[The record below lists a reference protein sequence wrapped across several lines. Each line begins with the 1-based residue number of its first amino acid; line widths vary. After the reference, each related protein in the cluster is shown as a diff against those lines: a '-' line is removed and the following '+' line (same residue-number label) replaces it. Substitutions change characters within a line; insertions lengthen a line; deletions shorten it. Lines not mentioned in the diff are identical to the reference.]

1 MQRVGLFLALTTA
14 LALAAP
20 VMAADP
26 AGATSADRM
35 QVAARDP
42 AADRQAHADSGA
54 PAGQRYGA
62 EEDAR
67 IQIRVIGDSWITVR
81 DASDAKIFS
90 RMLHP
95 GDVYHVPAQPGLR
108 LFAGRP
114 EKLRASV
121 DGQRIKVYDH
131 RRPSLD
137 EIALDP
143 DALVGPARGTSRR
156 DLANSAKPSTVADAA
171 PVPKPLHVAAVGLEA
186 PIAQPISSP
195 AASDKPASGE
205 AVRPETEEVIRAA
218 AAALSESAAP
228 APMAAVPVIPAAS
241 PQAPAAAETSADPAP
256 LVPAPPAVK
265 TPARTEVEP
274 APMPPVAEPPVAA
287 VAPVPQPA
295 APAPSAARA
304 LIQTAAAPTPI
315 APPMPASLTKP
326 VTAAAART
334 AATPAPAPI
343 AKGAQATAPV
353 RDNTA
358 ASGEVTPNGRTLQ
371 IEVGKGTLVRLRR
384 PATTVFVA
392 NPEIADVQVKSP
404 GLIYIAARQTGDT
417 VLYAVDDKD
426 QVLLSATVR
435 VNHNLTR
442 LREALRA
449 ALPTSAIEVNSVD
462 GALMLMGAVESAQ
475 KAEEARRIAARYAP
489 GKGEVIN
496 QLKVVAPNQ
505 IHIRVRFAE
514 VSRET
519 LNQLGFNWNAVLNTG
534 TFLFGI
540 ATGNP
545 VIPAAGLFTTL
556 RDAGD
561 GNINSYY
568 GRTTRGNLDLNTL
581 IDALGKEDLIT
592 ILAEPNLTA
601 LSGETASF
609 LAGGEFP
616 VPVPQDA
623 NTITIM
629 YKRFGVALDFVPT
642 LLDGD
647 RINLKVRPEV
657 SQLTNTGAIRLASF
671 DIPALTVRR
680 AETTIELGS
689 GQSFA
694 IAGLLK
700 RDTEEG
706 LSKTPGIGDV
716 PVLGALFRSD
726 RYNRKETELVIL
738 VTPYVVRP
746 VSNRMAAPTDGMVPP
761 NDVER
766 IIGGQNY
773 KEQIKGRGQAPA
785 GPNAQGL
792 VGPAGFALD

>member
-20 VMAADP
+20 AFAGDP
-26 AGATSADRM
+26 GGGALDER
-35 QVAARDP
+35 VRLAARDTGAAARSDAKP
-42 AADRQAHADSGA
+42 AS
-54 PAGQRYGA
+54 PTTSAGQHYGA
-62 EEDAR
+62 EADAR
-67 IQIRVIGDSWITVR
+67 IQIRVKAESWITVR
-81 DASDAKIFS
+81 DAAGAKIFS
-90 RMLHP
+90 RKLAP
-95 GDVYHVPAQPGLR
+95 GDVYHVPAQSGLR

-114 EKLRASV
+114 EKLRVTV
-121 DGQRIKVYDH
+121 DGHRVKVYDSRH
-131 RRPSLD
+131 PSLD
-137 EIALDP
+137 EIALDS
-143 DALVGPARGTSRR
+143 DALIGPAKNDRAEARG
-156 DLANSAKPSTVADAA
+156 DGPVPPAPAVVAAA
-171 PVPKPLHVAAVGLEA
+171 PAEPKPVQIAAAVPLAPAAPPVPPPEALAPPTPIAPVSTAAEA
-186 PIAQPISSP
+186 PVQTAAAPSARESP
-195 AASDKPASGE
+195 AL
-205 AVRPETEEVIRAA
+205 PETESIIQAA
-218 AAALSESAAP
+218 AAALSP
-228 APMAAVPVIPAAS
+228 N
-241 PQAPAAAETSADPAP
+241 
-256 LVPAPPAVK
+256 
-265 TPARTEVEP
+265 TPEP
-274 APMPPVAEPPVAA
+274 APIPEPP
-287 VAPVPQPA
+287 
-295 APAPSAARA
+295 
-304 LIQTAAAPTPI
+304 IQTAAAPPPI
-315 APPMPASLTKP
+315 APAAKP
-326 VTAAAART
+326 VPPAPRPLARPLAAART
-334 AATPAPAPI
+334 AARENVQASAPARP
-343 AKGAQATAPV
+343 
-353 RDNTA
+353 A
-358 ASGEVTPNGRTLQ
+358 ASVPGEIPPDSATLL

-392 NPEIADVQVKSP
+392 NPEIADVQVKTP
-404 GLIYIAARQTGDT
+404 GLIYVAARQTGDT

-426 QVLLSATVR
+426 QVLLNATVR

-449 ALPTSAIEVNSVD
+449 AMPNAAIEVQSVD

-505 IHIRVRFAE
+505 VHIRVRFAE
-514 VSRET
+514 VSRDT

-534 TFLFGI
+534 SFLFGI

-545 VIPAAGLFTTL
+545 VIPAAGLFSTL

-561 GNINSYY
+561 GNINSLY
-568 GRTTRGNLDLNTL
+568 GRTTRGNVDLNTL
-581 IDALGKEDLIT
+581 IDALGKENLIT

-623 NTITIM
+623 NTITIQ

-706 LSKTPGIGDV
+706 LSKTPGLGDV

-726 RYNRKETELVIL
+726 RYKRAETELVIL

-746 VSNRMAAPTDGMVPP
+746 VSARMAAPTDGLVPP